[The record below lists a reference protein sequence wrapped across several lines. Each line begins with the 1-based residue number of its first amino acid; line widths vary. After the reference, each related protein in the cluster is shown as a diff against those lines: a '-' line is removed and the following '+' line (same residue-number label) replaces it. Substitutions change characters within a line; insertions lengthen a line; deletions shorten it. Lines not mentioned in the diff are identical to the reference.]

1 MATTQ
6 PQTQRKGR
14 IGTLET
20 ARFLFIVFI
29 YLSHCITE
37 TDRSPFDFGGESG
50 VAFFFVLSGFVLSL
64 GYGRKVE
71 EGTFGVRR
79 FFVTHLAR
87 LYPLHLLTMA
97 ATIVLDSRLGVSYSC
112 MQILSHVFLVQTW
125 TASVH
130 YISIANGVAWFLCD
144 TLFFYAVFAVVYRW
158 LMRQS
163 VRRLCVMGMALVAV
177 YVPLALQV
185 PDEKVNW
192 TLYGYPLLRVI
203 DFSLGILLCR
213 FYLSQ
218 RSQRIVTRMESLS
231 VWRAT
236 GVEMLGVA
244 AVVVAWMLYGDMPKS
259 LRCAAL
265 FWPVMPFVIYVLAV
279 ADGGRGLLSR
289 LMRQPLLMRL
299 GGVSFEIYLIHLIMM
314 RVAYHALHT
323 VCGETGEVQ
332 VFIVAFLASIVVA
345 FALQRWLV
353 TPVYNRVKSA
363 CK

>member
-1 MATTQ
+1 
-6 PQTQRKGR
+6 
-14 IGTLET
+14 
-20 ARFLFIVFI
+20 
-29 YLSHCITE
+29 
-37 TDRSPFDFGGESG
+37 
-50 VAFFFVLSGFVLSL
+50 
-64 GYGRKVE
+64 
-71 EGTFGVRR
+71 
-79 FFVTHLAR
+79 
-87 LYPLHLLTMA
+87 MA

-218 RSQRIVTRMESLS
+218 RSQRIATRMESLS

-332 VFIVAFLASIVVA
+332 VFIVAFLASIVVS